1 MSDHTLKPCPFCGS
15 KTAPKLVEY
24 CAKWYVC
31 CETRVNGC
39 GADFDTFKTRQ
50 QAIDAWNR
58 RDSAVVSEKLE
69 EKAGIEARRET

>member
-1 MSDHTLKPCPFCGS
+1 MTDQALKPCPFCGS

-24 CAKWYVC
+24 CVKWYVC
-31 CETRVNGC
+31 CEKRVDGC

-58 RDSAVVSEKLE
+58 RA
-69 EKAGIEARRET
+69 